1 MGTEKMKSVMGDVIA
16 KCRQAYQAK
25 MPLIMIDTM
34 ESELV
39 EEVALSGKL
48 VALVEG
54 KAATGKEQAYY
65 EFIGAHPDRI
75 QFCENLYFGP
85 ESLKNKLEPETL
97 EKKFMNVWEMNGN
110 LDRADSPAC
119 IFVIPLNRAS
129 WAPPRNNEHS
139 AVSVLRAYV
148 RKYTRCRDDNSPLRC
163 SCVLLYGDTSF
174 LPPDLQI
181 YTEIVEV
188 EYPSKR
194 EIMSLIKSLAESLP
208 REGSTGPLSGG
219 DLQELASD
227 LAGFSLYEA
236 RRLIQRLLRMDN
248 VNGQPVI
255 ANPPERRR
263 IMLDI
268 KKQTLL
274 RNGGLLTLYREE
286 EGGKL
291 AAMGAYRKW
300 VESQSG
306 HMQDPEGYLLQRGTP
321 APKGVLLCGVP
332 GCGKSEAA
340 KILARQWKGLPLVQL
355 NIDQL
360 MGGLVGDSERNMRTA
375 LRQAEAMAPC
385 ILWIDE
391 LEKGFSGAASGGS
404 GDSGTFKRVFG
415 RLLTWMQENK
425 RACFIFATANDISQL
440 PGEFFRSG
448 RFDALFSVFMPTDS
462 ECRELF
468 SEQMRRAESR
478 RIKEA
483 ESRGLE
489 KPDQLF
495 DDGIDRAE
503 DDCFND
509 EHCLSKI
516 MAIFAQNHKFLT
528 GADIAKIVNSALLS
542 LPSAPSTPIKA
553 DEWVARIETVANS
566 PTMSTYGSSSANLD
580 SIAACYLRLM
590 RGNFVSAG
598 ERTLFKKENYH
609 VSEDKDSGRIVAEY
623 VPGDGEEPKG
633 EYDHALYHALLER
646 FPRMADR
653 IENNELSRLC
663 RG

>member
-1 MGTEKMKSVMGDVIA
+1 MGTEEMKSVMGDVMA

-25 MPLIMIDTM
+25 IPLIMIDTM

-39 EEVALSGKL
+39 EEVALSGEL
-48 VALVEG
+48 VALVERKG
-54 KAATGKEQAYY
+54 PGTGEDLAYY

-75 QFCENLYFGP
+75 KFCENLYFGP

-110 LDRADSPAC
+110 PDKADSPAC

-194 EIMSLIKSLAESLP
+194 EIMSLIKSLVETLP
-208 REGSTGPLSGG
+208 REGSTGPLPDS

-227 LAGFSLYEA
+227 MAGFSLYEA

-263 IMLDI
+263 IILDI

-274 RNGGLLTLYREE
+274 RNGGLLTLYRED

-291 AAMGAYRKW
+291 AAMDAYREW
-300 VESQSG
+300 VDSQSG

-340 KILARQWKGLPLVQL
+340 KILARQWNGLPLVQL

-360 MGGLVGDSERNMRTA
+360 RGGLVGDSERNMRTA

-468 SEQMRRAESR
+468 SEQMRRAEGR
-478 RIKEA
+478 RRKEA
-483 ESRGLE
+483 ESRGLGE
-489 KPDQLF
+489 PGKLF
-495 DDGIDRAE
+495 DDGIDCAE

-509 EHCLSKI
+509 HCLGKI
-516 MAIFAQNHKFLT
+516 MEIFAENHKFLT

-542 LPSAPSTPIKA
+542 LATAPSSPIQAK
-553 DEWVARIETVANS
+553 DWVASIEAVANS
-566 PTMSTYGSSSANLD
+566 PSMSTYGSSSANLD
-580 SIAACYLRLM
+580 SIAACYLRLL
-590 RGNFVSAG
+590 RGNFVPAG
-598 ERTLFKKENYH
+598 RQTLFKKENYH

-633 EYDHALYHALLER
+633 EYDRALYHALLER
-646 FPRMADR
+646 FPRMAGR